1 MRVPVKNLSALCG
14 PSKQIDVATLQES
27 LGWAFLRT
35 DVDGH
40 WVDDEALACQRGFQ
54 LVRPEEVWFPG
65 KSIALFNVLFPIL
78 PTRGRAPFEMSHT
91 RILAESDPG
100 KAIWSK

>member
-1 MRVPVKNLSALCG
+1 MLKITFGVLQSVRVPVKNLSALCG
-14 PSKQIDVATLQES
+14 PSKQIDVASLQES

-40 WVDDEALACQRGFQ
+40 MVDDEALACQRGFQ

-65 KSIALFNVLFPIL
+65 KLIALFMFCFLFWAQGSWGGL
-78 PTRGRAPFEMSHT
+78 F
-91 RILAESDPG
+91 L
-100 KAIWSK
+100 K

>member
-1 MRVPVKNLSALCG
+1 MLKIKFGVLQSVRVPVKNLSALC
-14 PSKQIDVATLQES
+14 PSKQIDVASLQES

-40 WVDDEALACQRGFQ
+40 VVDDEALACQRGFQ

-65 KSIALFNVLFPIL
+65 KLIALFWFCFLF
-78 PTRGRAPFEMSHT
+78 
-91 RILAESDPG
+91 
-100 KAIWSK
+100 